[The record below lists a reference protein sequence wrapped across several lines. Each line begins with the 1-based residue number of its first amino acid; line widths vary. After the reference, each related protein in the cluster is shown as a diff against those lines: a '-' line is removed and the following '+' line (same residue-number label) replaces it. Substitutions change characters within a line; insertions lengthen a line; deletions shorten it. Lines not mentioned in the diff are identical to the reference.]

1 VVKPLFSE
9 QDIQDALDRPIE
21 RPAPAPPKLYPP
33 GTRAEGPNG
42 EIIELG
48 EDGAW
53 HPVPAAGLHSQS
65 GALPGSN
72 ETSSSVA
79 ADHRFVE
86 TVALAALLLVA
97 IVAVIR
103 KRTEVTAPWQTD
115 LSRLGALLT
124 RWIGEVWVSTGR
136 KLPKIWRLA
145 TSTFLCLGV
154 FLLVLGG
161 WHPEPRFVING
172 PEALQQYL
180 PLPSDRDLSIALLS
194 AAGAVF
200 IALSGLLLLR
210 RG

>member
-33 GTRAEGPNG
+33 GTHAKGPHG

-48 EDGAW
+48 EDGVW
-53 HPVPAAGLHSQS
+53 RPVPGAALHSQP
-65 GALPGSN
+65 GALMVAD
-72 ETSSSVA
+72 ETPSSVA
-79 ADHRFVE
+79 TRHNFVE
-86 TVALAALLLVA
+86 TAALLLMV

-103 KRTEVTAPWQTD
+103 KRAEVTAPWQTD

-124 RWIGEVWVSTGR
+124 GWIGEAWISTGR
-136 KLPKIWRLA
+136 KLPTIRQLA
-145 TSTFLCLGV
+145 TSMTFLFLGM
-154 FLLVLGG
+154 FLLILAG
-161 WHPEPRFVING
+161 WHPEPRFVIHG
-172 PEALQQYL
+172 LEALQQYL